1 MKCYSNF
8 NGKRRPKGKVHL
20 PLISTWLSL
29 SLQASLVNLAPL
41 FQFYKVAV
49 SLQNP
54 RILNKERPNVKH
66 SFITEEPHLYP
77 WIQSIVGCET
87 DFDTEPEISFLAVCI
102 LNIAR
107 SPSLCMKQSQSEMK
121 PCTSNK
127 QHKYLICSLMDPN
140 MGFRGHVNDP
150 TKWFVIVKLAIWGSA
165 LGVKSTFPIKQPAA
179 GWRWHVH
186 LEWEQKTAYREQ
198 LLQGAGEVGRLY
210 KKKMKL
216 EDARCALAERQID
229 TMPTHCPPPHP
240 PWLHPPVDNITALYW
255 FPPAFSL
262 GPVRHVVIVR
272 RQKANMGVLMDSKG
286 CTLIL
291 LLHREKKGGSCL
303 WLKFTS

>member
-1 MKCYSNF
+1 M
-8 NGKRRPKGKVHL
+8 
-20 PLISTWLSL
+20 
-29 SLQASLVNLAPL
+29 A
-41 FQFYKVAV
+41 
-49 SLQNP
+49 
-54 RILNKERPNVKH
+54 
-66 SFITEEPHLYP
+66 
-77 WIQSIVGCET
+77 GCGT
-87 DFDTEPEISFLAVCI
+87 DFDTETEISFLGERI

-107 SPSLCMKQSQSEMK
+107 SPGLCMKQSASEMK
-121 PCTSNK
+121 PCTPNK

-165 LGVKSTFPIKQPAA
+165 LGVKSTFPIKQACGGPRLPRTFGMRA
-179 GWRWHVH
+179 
-186 LEWEQKTAYREQ
+186 ETAYREQ
-198 LLQGAGEVGRLY
+198 PLQGAGEAGRLY
-210 KKKMKL
+210 KKKIKL
-216 EDARCALAERQID
+216 EDSTVCISRKANRHQAHSPPLSN
-229 TMPTHCPPPHP
+229 PPPPFP
-240 PWLHPPVDNITALYW
+240 PSHDFTLQLIILLRYW